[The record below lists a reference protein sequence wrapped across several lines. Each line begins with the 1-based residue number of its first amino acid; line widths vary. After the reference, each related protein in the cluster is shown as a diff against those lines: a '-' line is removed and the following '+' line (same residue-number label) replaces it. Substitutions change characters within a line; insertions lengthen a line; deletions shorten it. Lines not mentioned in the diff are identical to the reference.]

1 MPATT
6 ARLHPGDAAPVLDVL
21 GPDGPVSLGSLW
33 ADGPVLLTFLRH
45 FG

>member
-1 MPATT
+1 MPPAV
-6 ARLHPGDAAPVLDVL
+6 ARLSPGDRAPTPDVL
-21 GPDGPVSLGSLW
+21 GPDGPVSLASVW